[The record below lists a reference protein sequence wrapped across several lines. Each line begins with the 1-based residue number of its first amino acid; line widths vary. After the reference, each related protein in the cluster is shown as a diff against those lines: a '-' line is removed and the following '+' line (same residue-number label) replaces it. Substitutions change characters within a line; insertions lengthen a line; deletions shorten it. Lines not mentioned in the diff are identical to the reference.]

1 MFEGFEPHSI
11 APLMIMVV
19 APKPRSNLA
28 IMIIM
33 VIMMILVIVV
43 IVMKMI

>member
-1 MFEGFEPHSI
+1 
-11 APLMIMVV
+11 MIMVV